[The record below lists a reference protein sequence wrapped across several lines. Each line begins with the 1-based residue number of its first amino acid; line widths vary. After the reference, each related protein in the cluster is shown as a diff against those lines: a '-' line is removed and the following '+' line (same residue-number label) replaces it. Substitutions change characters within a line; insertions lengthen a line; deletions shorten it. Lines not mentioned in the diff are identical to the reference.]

1 MTTSKD
7 EHSVRS
13 KEPSRQLIIDQT
25 KAFLD
30 SGKSIIYCTKGQGVN
45 PPAYRAFT

>member
-13 KEPSRQLIIDQT
+13 KEPLRQRIKDET
-25 KAFLD
+25 KAFFAK
-30 SGKSIIYCTKGQGVN
+30 GGTVEYCTKGHGVN

>member
-13 KEPSRQLIIDQT
+13 KEPARQLIAEKT
-25 KAFLD
+25 AAFEAKG
-30 SGKSIIYCTKGQGVN
+30 GKVHYCTKGQGVN
-45 PPAYRAFT
+45 PPAYRAF